1 MLFLRT
7 KYRCAAFAPYPPSHT
22 HTRTT
27 HILTTV
33 QQQHWSAHGCVEK
46 NLMVSKVLSGQRVK
60 HITAVFT
67 ETEPDG
73 TNVSLK
79 NSSPHLQKHLF
90 LQLPGGYYNSCH
102 YARPS
107 FLSAEQ
113 PLQQQIPLNVLR
125 QTMQS
130 YRRRAGNGHNL
141 AAIIESDGREA
152 MWRSHVTIIL
162 IRHNRDSRYR
172 PDDLKIFLK
181 LIHFVKD
188 RTHRTIKASLKMSW
202 WILRSLPNK

>member
-1 MLFLRT
+1 MCSICSISSLT
-7 KYRCAAFAPYPPSHT
+7 HT

-46 NLMVSKVLSGQRVK
+46 NRMVSKVLSGQRVK

-113 PLQQQIPLNVLR
+113 PLQKQIPLNVLR

-130 YRRRAGNGHNL
+130 YRGRAQWSQSRSYHRVRRPWSN
-141 AAIIESDGREA
+141 
-152 MWRSHVTIIL
+152 
-162 IRHNRDSRYR
+162 
-172 PDDLKIFLK
+172 
-181 LIHFVKD
+181 VKSCHD
-188 RTHRTIKASLKMSW
+188 HPHPT
-202 WILRSLPNK
+202 